1 MPSPTCGF
9 VPAATVSAAIAA
21 MAVTMPAHVL
31 AQSATAPVRATAEY
45 RIGPTDTPDG
55 ARQRALV
62 DAHRLVW
69 RDAVTRLQGTAD
81 IKAAQLPAMQLSAYT
96 AALLDVTEQASP
108 TGPPAPA
115 TATNRVAVTGPMN
128 ATELVRRM
136 LLLRKDQDATF
147 DLLAAWTD
155 LQRLQDPKAFRVRLL
170 TAKAAAAVARTE
182 LVTVGGRAPSADGR
196 KRARVLVDEALVLSP
211 DSPPANL
218 ALGDLLIDGQQPEEA
233 EAAYRKAI
241 AGLPDS
247 SEAHRRLA
255 EALRLQ
261 GDLDGAAGELATAI
275 RLDPKSARAHTDLAL
290 VHRGN
295 QANKD
300 AIAEYRQAIAID
312 PDLIDAHNYLAITLA
327 AERQLKEAVIEFRE
341 MIRIDPDSVSGYYNL
356 ASVLADLDL
365 DVESAAALREVIRIN
380 PNHYNAHYNLGEL
393 FRLDGKY
400 DDAAKQFKEFLRLAP
415 GDTAAGRRNIQRA
428 TALIQQFE
436 QETTPPGSPRNTVP
450 DSMSRPAPAR

>member
-1 MPSPTCGF
+1 ML
-9 VPAATVSAAIAA
+9 AATTQVQ
-21 MAVTMPAHVL
+21 VL
-31 AQSATAPVRATAEY
+31 AQTATVTTPLRATAEY
-45 RIGPTDTPDG
+45 RIGAADTADS

-62 DAHRLVW
+62 DAHRQLW
-69 RDAVTRLQGTAD
+69 RDATTRLQGTAD
-81 IKAAQLPAMQLSAYT
+81 VKAAQLPAAQVAAYA
-96 AALLDVTEQASP
+96 AALLEVSEQAL
-108 TGPPAPA
+108 PAGARASETAANRA
-115 TATNRVAVTGPMN
+115 TVTGTMN
-128 ATELVRRM
+128 AAALVKRM

-147 DLLAAWTD
+147 DLVTAWAD
-155 LQRLQDPKAFRVRLL
+155 LQQLQDPKAFKVRLM

-182 LVTVGGRAPSADGR
+182 LVTIGGRAPSADGR
-196 KRARVLVDEALVLSP
+196 KRARVLVDEALALAP
-211 DSPPANL
+211 DSPYANL
-218 ALGDLLIDGQQPEEA
+218 ALGDLLIDGQKAEEA
-233 EAAYRKAI
+233 EAAYRKAL
-241 AGLPDS
+241 AGMPDS

-300 AIAEYRQAIAID
+300 AIAEYRKAIAID
-312 PDLIDAHNYLAITLA
+312 PELIDAHNYLAITLA
-327 AERQLKEAVIEFRE
+327 AERQLQEAVLEFRE

-415 GDTAAGRRNIQRA
+415 GDTPGAKRNIQRA
-428 TALIQQFE
+428 TALVQQFE